1 LVSTKTVAAST
12 RIARL
17 KSSVKV
23 GCHNES
29 LWKSVEIA
37 AGRRGIR
44 RERTSSGLKGGG
56 SRESRPSKTA
66 KTGAASVG
74 MVSAR
79 SGGTASRQESSS
91 SRAFVQAEIYIDFDR
106 PVTNRVAIFHCWTE
120 APLLDRFGCLF
131 IQAHSQLA
139 DHSDVAGRA
148 IGLDNET

>member
-1 LVSTKTVAAST
+1 
-12 RIARL
+12 L

-66 KTGAASVG
+66 KTGAASVVVVFANTRKKVG
-74 MVSAR
+74 QPSHLELEVSRSSAR
-79 SGGTASRQESSS
+79 TAFGARGWEQTHHAPQILP
-91 SRAFVQAEIYIDFDR
+91 RGLVQGWVCADQ
-106 PVTNRVAIFHCWTE
+106 V
-120 APLLDRFGCLF
+120 
-131 IQAHSQLA
+131 A
-139 DHSDVAGRA
+139 DHLPGGDVECAFRRRA
-148 IGLDNET
+148 EGQRD